1 MYFTAFPTVKS
12 AMRNYKMVTLHFEFS
27 PKQRRLRKRGK
38 MKRYC
43 AIFQNCVLYYLYY
56 TYITVQNH
64 KPISFEIEK
73 NW

>member
-38 MKRYC
+38 MKR
-43 AIFQNCVLYYLYY
+43 V
-56 TYITVQNH
+56 TVQFFKIASYIKNNCT
-64 KPISFEIEK
+64 KLEILNDLEK